1 MNLFKQ
7 KFTLA
12 TIVAASI
19 MGLIACQ
26 QTPQATT
33 KLTNGRSTEM
43 PGKGVKVRPGY
54 DGEEKFIAEIVG
66 IGLEKLGY
74 EVEKI
79 KTVSPPV
86 LLHVAIGNGDLD
98 FTTSHWE
105 KLYDKFFERG
115 GGLQKLEQVGV
126 ITPNLLQGY
135 KIDKKTADKY
145 KIINL
150 AQLKDPKLAQMFDT
164 NRNGKAD
171 IVYCPV
177 GSGCD
182 EVIEN
187 HLKAYGLQDTVEY
200 ARGDIDTQIADTIA
214 RYKQGE
220 PVLYY
225 IWTPSWLDEDMK
237 DVAWLEVPFT
247 SYPKSMGKYTEKD
260 TSFKGKNLGFAVDR
274 LRIVANKEF
283 LKANPAARRLFELV
297 QIPLE
302 DISAELHL
310 IHKGE
315 DTPEDMR
322 RHAKEWIQKHQQ
334 LFDSWVEEARITG
347 KASK

>member
-1 MNLFKQ
+1 MNIFKQ
-7 KFTLA
+7 KFTLV
-12 TIVAASI
+12 TMLAALSI
-19 MGLIACQ
+19 GLISCPK
-26 QTPQATT
+26 TPPARTR
-33 KLTNGRSTEM
+33 LTSEQSIYL

-54 DGEEKFIAEIVG
+54 DGEERFITEIVG
-66 IGLEKLGY
+66 IGLEQLGY

-105 KLYDKFFERG
+105 KLYEKFFARG
-115 GGLQKLEQVGV
+115 GGTQKLEKVGV

-135 KIDKKTADKY
+135 KIDRKTADKY
-145 KIINL
+145 QITSL
-150 AQLKDPKLAQMFDT
+150 AQLKDPRLAHLFDT

-200 ARGDIDTQIADTIA
+200 LRGDVETQIADIIT

-225 IWTPSWLDEDMK
+225 MWTPSWLDENMP
-237 DVAWLEVPFT
+237 DVVWLEVPFT
-247 SYPKSMGKYTEKD
+247 AYLKSMGDYTAKD
-260 TSFKGKNLGFAVDR
+260 TSFQGKNLGFAVDK

-283 LKANPAARRLFELV
+283 LQANPAAKHFFELV
-297 QIPLE
+297 QIPIA
-302 DISAELHL
+302 DISSELTL

-315 DTPEDMR
+315 NTPEDMR
-322 RHAKEWIQKHQQ
+322 HHAQKWIQQHQQ
-334 LFDSWVEEARITG
+334 LFDHWVAAARTAG
-347 KASK
+347 KAPR